1 MFTDDRLI
9 SCLIPQWITV
19 RVRGCVC
26 VCVLSMSVCG
36 PVLCV
41 RGCLQE
47 VANLQ
52 EPQCT
57 GTTSEAGRCESN
69 TEREEPVSN
78 TEREE
83 PVRNTQREGT
93 CEEHRERGT
102 L

>member
-1 MFTDDRLI
+1 MFN
-9 SCLIPQWITV
+9 STV
-19 RVRGCVC
+19 DHSTCAWLC
-26 VCVLSMSVCG
+26 VCVLNMCVCG

-47 VANLQ
+47 VAKLQ

-69 TEREEPVSN
+69 TEREEPVRN
-78 TEREE
+78 TEREG
-83 PVRNTQREGT
+83 PVGKTKGGGT
-93 CEEHRERGT
+93 CEEDKEGGT